1 MLTGAAAA
9 FTGGVMAKPLP
20 HHLRQTLTLGLPLVG
35 SFLAQILIGITD
47 TAMLGRYSAEAL
59 AASALAHSTWF
70 SLFILGSGFAFA
82 AMSIASDA
90 EGRGDRTAARRATR
104 MAAWLSIGFAVA
116 VYPLFWF
123 AEPLLLAARQGPD
136 LAADATGFLRIAA
149 VGMLPALLTQC
160 LRSHLS
166 ALERT
171 RIVLWSTLAAA
182 AFNVVANWLL
192 IFGNLGFPELGLN
205 GAALASIVA
214 HSTATGVLALY
225 AARGPGMAAHRLFRN
240 PWRPDPEALSRV
252 ARLGWPI
259 GLTGVAETSL
269 FFGAALMMGA
279 LGTVPLA
286 AHGIALQIAS
296 ASFVIHLGLS
306 QAATVRVGRAAGA
319 GAPTDLRRAAWAA
332 ILLSLG
338 VVALTMA
345 VFLLAGRDLAALF
358 IDRADPAAEAIL
370 DLAAT
375 LVIVAGVF
383 QLVDALQVMALGML
397 RGLQDTR
404 VPMLLAVFSYFGVGI
419 PASLALGFVV
429 GFGALGIWAGMV
441 IGLAVAAALLMGR
454 FRRLAP
460 SGGALAAAH

>member
-1 MLTGAAAA
+1 
-9 FTGGVMAKPLP
+9 MAEPYP
-20 HHLRQTLTLGLPLVG
+20 HHLRRTLTLGLPLVG

-59 AASALAHSTWF
+59 AASALAHSSWF

-82 AMSIASDA
+82 AMSLVADA
-90 EGRGDRTAARRATR
+90 EGRGDTTTPRRATR
-104 MAAWLSIGFAVA
+104 MAAWWSVGFAVA
-116 VYPLFWF
+116 VYPVFVLS
-123 AEPLLLAARQGPD
+123 EPLFRLAQQGD
-136 LAADATGFLRIAA
+136 RLAADAADYLIIAG
-149 VGMLPALLTQC
+149 VGMLPALITQC

-171 RIVLWSTLAAA
+171 RIVLWATLAAA
-182 AFNVVANWLL
+182 ALNVGVNWLL
-192 IFGNLGFPELGLN
+192 IFGNLGFPELGLR
-205 GAALASIVA
+205 GAAVASVFA
-214 HSTATGVLALY
+214 HATATVVLALY
-225 AARGPGMAAHRLFRN
+225 AAKGPGMAAYRLFRN
-240 PWRPDPEALSRV
+240 PWRPDPELLGRI

-279 LGTVPLA
+279 LGTIPLA

-306 QAATVRVGRAAGA
+306 QAATVRVGRAFGA
-319 GAPTDLRRAAWAA
+319 GAPDDLRRAAWAA
-332 ILLSLG
+332 VALSMV

-358 IDRADPAAEAIL
+358 LDRSDPAADAVL
-370 DLAAT
+370 DLAAM

-383 QLVDALQVMALGML
+383 QLVDAVQVMALGFL

-404 VPMLLAVFSYFGVGI
+404 VPMLLAVASYFGIGI
-419 PASLALGFVV
+419 PASLVLGFALGL
-429 GFGALGIWAGMV
+429 GALGIWAGMV
-441 IGLAVAAALLMGR
+441 LG
-454 FRRLAP
+454 
-460 SGGALAAAH
+460 LAAASGFLMVRFLRVAPPLTPPGRPAPGPLAS